1 VVEGVE
7 ASAGLTGECA
17 ISGRWNI
24 WATGILIALLAGAS
38 VAAFAIWATDSVP
51 IIGLLFTCV
60 VGFLAGL
67 GIATV
72 RNWFV
77 DRP

>member
-1 VVEGVE
+1 M
-7 ASAGLTGECA
+7 L
-17 ISGRWNI
+17 SGRWNI
-24 WATGILIALLAGAS
+24 WTTGILVALLAGAA
-38 VAAFAIWATDSVP
+38 VAAFAIWTTASIPV
-51 IIGLLFTCV
+51 IGVLFTCV
-60 VGFLAGL
+60 AGFLAGL